1 MKNIV
6 FAHSNGFTAK
16 TYTYF
21 LEQLKPH
28 RFTALENIVTV
39 QNWQTWKDFIP
50 KYIQHIEENH
60 TEPVIGIGHSLGA
73 VVTFFAAQQRPDLFS
88 EIILIEPPIFSA
100 NRRLL
105 IWFFTKIG
113 IADRF
118 SPAGKA
124 FQRRDNFES
133 RETAYQ
139 ALRNRGIFKP
149 FDENCF
155 NDYIQHGFRET
166 ENGITL
172 NFPKTLEGKIF
183 QNPPFFFKKPKL
195 PMPTHFIY
203 SKHYKTLSQKDIK
216 WWKKSFQYINF
227 HEFDGGHMMPLEK
240 PKIFADFLKSLF
252 P

>member
-1 MKNIV
+1 MENIV
-6 FAHSNGFTAK
+6 FAHSNGLTTK

-21 LEQLKPH
+21 LDQLKPY

-39 QNWQTWKDFIP
+39 ENWQNWKDFIP

-60 TEPVIGIGHSLGA
+60 SEPVVGIGHSLGA
-73 VVTFFAAQQRPDLFS
+73 VVTFFAAEQRPDLFS
-88 EIILIEPPIFSA
+88 KIILIEPPIFSA

-124 FQRRDNFES
+124 FQRRDVFDN
-133 RETAYQ
+133 REVAYK
-139 ALRNRGIFKP
+139 ALRNRGIFKR
-149 FDENCF
+149 FEEACF
-155 NDYIQHGFRET
+155 NDYIQYGFRET
-166 ENGITL
+166 DNGSTL
-172 NFPKTLEGKIF
+172 NYPRALEGKIF
-183 QNPPFFFKKPKL
+183 QKPPFFFKNPDL

-203 SKHYKTLSQKDIK
+203 SKYYQTLSQKDIR
-216 WWKKSFQYINF
+216 WWKKSFKNLNF

-240 PKIFADFLKSLF
+240 PQIFADFLKSLL
-252 P
+252 